1 MEEYLELL
9 FGEKYN
15 KDSFDFGKAVE
26 NVDVSYEQFREKLSG
41 NNQLKCEIDEGKMY
55 YFMLYN
61 CYEIYAYPIKVI
73 NSQSLYIWFKAKY
86 SPEELEEIRIGSK
99 CFGKK
104 VTSILDPSDIYDKV
118 VHNRIVDAIKTISV
132 SDFSKMGKVNYEI
145 ANAKDY
151 LLKAH
156 KRDYISILI
165 YRLSKLFLLIEKS
178 QEEGY
183 DRNKRIDFDYK
194 MVNKNQRHD
203 IVKIIAAFGLW
214 DIKKATNN
222 DFSKI
227 ITDDLSGEM
236 LDRDRVYLSNGVDST
251 FYALPIEI
259 EQELLNKP
267 LKSVK

>member
-9 FGEKYN
+9 FGDKFDKSN
-15 KDSFDFGKAVE
+15 FDFGKAVE
-26 NVDVSYEQFREKLSG
+26 NVGVPYKQFVNNLRG
-41 NNQLKCEIDEGKMY
+41 NNQLKCDIDEDKMY
-55 YFMLYN
+55 FFMLYN
-61 CYEIYAYPIKVI
+61 CYNIYAYPIKVI
-73 NSQSLYIWFKAKY
+73 NSPALYIWFKANY
-86 SPEELEEIRIGSK
+86 SPKEYGKICFNSR

-118 VHNRIVDAIKTISV
+118 VHNRIIDAIKTISV

-178 QEEGY
+178 QEEKY

-227 ITDDLSGEM
+227 ITDDFSGEM

-251 FYALPIEI
+251 FYALPREI

-267 LKSVK
+267 LKSV